1 MTIRRFYV
9 SFTRKS
15 IRFHVRET
23 GGTTIILTY
32 LIKINLR
39 VLIKNSTVNEKSKEI
54 LYAKNMPK

>member
-1 MTIRRFYV
+1 MTIRKFYV

-23 GGTTIILTY
+23 GGTTIILAI
-32 LIKINLR
+32 IKINLR